1 MHEHTQQT
9 HTQNKTSTP
18 RAETTSTTIIEQVE
32 RYQKWLSLQDKRD
45 ISDIK
50 RESNEYGERA
60 TKIVEIGE
68 KRIQSFAPFRYKYSA
83 LQTITAK
90 QGMVVGVLILLLVLG
105 FIWDWRQAS
114 VVLISIIA
122 LGYLVHLVLDFGLAI
137 AAIRQPSEEYIDSE
151 IVYALRDADWP
162 RYTILCPLY
171 REAQVVP
178 QFVAAMRKLDYPADK
193 LQILFLTEADD
204 AETRNAILALRLPSH
219 FHVVTVPDGSPRT
232 KPRACNYGLI
242 EATGQ
247 YVVIYDAEDVPDPLQ
262 LKKVVLTFANHS
274 ADLAC
279 VQAKLNFYNP
289 AQNLLTRWFTAE
301 YSLWFDLI
309 LPGLQQSKL
318 AIPLGGTSNHFP
330 TQTLRALGAWDAFNV
345 TEDCDLGLRL
355 AWFRLTTVVLDS
367 TTYEEANSRFKN
379 WIRQRSR
386 WIKGYMQTYLVH
398 MREPLHYLQHKR
410 LLEFISLQLVIGGK
424 AAVLLINPLMW
435 LFLILSIILHQV
447 LGEAYGS
454 VLPRPILYISAVCL
468 VLGNFFYG
476 YIYLLGCMRR
486 QQYALVKW
494 TLLIP
499 LYWIMASI
507 SAYIAL
513 QQLITKPHYWEK
525 TVHGLHL
532 KNQAE
537 LSTLTPDELIDFADN
552 LAFVP
557 LPDSLQND
565 FLPSPV
571 QRYERLEA
579 VPVVSVQATIE
590 EMVEQ
595 RKPAFSAAERQAWRQ
610 TKRIEEKDFWPLATI
625 ATAAIAGISACRYFS
640 EQHQLRIYSDAQ
652 THLNLARHVLD
663 STIPFDIT
671 RIGGIWLPLP
681 QLLMLPFI
689 WNNYLWRSGLA
700 GSIPSIA
707 CYIVTALTIFLLAR
721 RLTNNS
727 FASFIGS
734 LVFILNPNVLYLQ
747 SSPLSE
753 TVFLASFIAAIY
765 YFVCWAQA
773 DKLKDLLFAAI
784 STALAGLTR
793 YEGWELFLAL
803 AGLVVILGIVKR
815 QPRAYIEGSFLVFL
829 LLGGLGIGLWLFW
842 NTNVFGDPL
851 YFLHSPYAPMMLHI
865 PLTETYRLYTYHNL
879 WQALRFYALD
889 TVEVMGILPALLTAM
904 ALVVWMIRQRFRPVA
919 ISTLALL
926 TPFAFYVIALY
937 TGQEALLLPSAL
949 PPEVPQQLFNV
960 RYGVDMTP
968 AAAIFIATLIGN
980 WNWQKT
986 SFSKGAEKVAY
997 LTYFGLILAQMIV
1010 ISLQGVVVLQDGL
1023 RGVSCAPAHAITV
1036 YLAQYYTGG
1045 NILQD
1050 TYSTKIDQ
1058 AEAGLKLR
1066 YVIDPN
1072 SGPKWQAALH
1082 DPATNVDWIIMQPG
1096 TIGSL
1101 NDPPDLVAQH
1111 IQTQSPAFLSQFTLI
1126 MQESSGI
1133 RLYYKQAAGPLHIHL
1148 LAHDTQ
1154 FTGYQCSAMKNH

>member
-1 MHEHTQQT
+1 MHEHIRQT
-9 HTQNKTSTP
+9 RTQNNADTSH
-18 RAETTSTTIIEQVE
+18 AETTATTLIEQVE
-32 RYQKWLSLQDKRD
+32 RYRLWLSQQDRREN
-45 ISDIK
+45 SDIT
-50 RESNEYGERA
+50 RECNEYGERA

-83 LQTITAK
+83 LQTITWK
-90 QGMVVGVLILLLVLG
+90 QTMLVGALALVLVLG

-114 VVLISIIA
+114 VVIITIIA
-122 LGYLVHLVLDFGLAI
+122 LGYLVHLVLDFGLAL
-137 AAIRQPSEEYIDSE
+137 AAIRQPSEEHINDE
-151 IVYALRDADWP
+151 IIYTLRSADWP

-178 QFVAAMRKLDYPADK
+178 QFVAAMRNLDYPADK

-262 LKKVVLTFANHS
+262 LKKVVLTFANHG

-289 AQNLLTRWFTAE
+289 QQNLLTRWFTSE

-355 AWFRLTTVVLDS
+355 AWFRLTTVILDS

-398 MREPLHYLQHKR
+398 MREPLHYLRHKR

-435 LFLILSIILHQV
+435 FFLILSIALHQI
-447 LGEAYGS
+447 LGESYGH
-454 VLPRPILYISAVCL
+454 VLPRPILYISATCL

-476 YIYLLGCMRR
+476 YVYLLGCMRR

-494 TLLIP
+494 MLLIP
-499 LYWIMASI
+499 LYWIMGSI
-507 SAYIAL
+507 AAYMAL

-525 TVHGLHL
+525 TEHGLHL
-532 KNQAE
+532 KSQAA

-557 LPDSLQND
+557 LPDSLQGIY
-565 FLPSPV
+565 LPSPV

-590 EMVEQ
+590 AMVAQ
-595 RKPAFSAAERQAWRQ
+595 RKPAFSEAERQAWRQ
-610 TKRIEEKDFWPLATI
+610 TQHIEKRDFWPFAII
-625 ATAAIAGISACRYFS
+625 ATAAIAGISACRYFFQ
-640 EQHQLRIYSDAQ
+640 QHQIRIYSDAQ
-652 THLNLARHVLD
+652 AHLNLARRIFD

-671 RIGGIWLPLP
+671 QIGSTWLPL
-681 QLLMLPFI
+681 QHLLMVPFI
-689 WNNYLWRSGLA
+689 WNDYLWRSGLA

-707 CYIVTALTIFLLAR
+707 CYIVAALAIFLLAR

-727 FASFIGS
+727 LASFIGS
-734 LVFILNPNVLYLQ
+734 LVFILNPNMLYLQ
-747 SSPLSE
+747 STPLSE
-753 TVFLASFIAAIY
+753 PAFLATFTVTTY
-765 YFVCWAQA
+765 YFVRWVQ
-773 DKLKDLLFAAI
+773 DDQLKDLLFAAI
-784 STALAGLTR
+784 GTTLATLTR
-793 YEGWELFLAL
+793 YEGWGLFLAL
-803 AGLVVILGIVKR
+803 TGLVVLLGIVKR

-829 LLGGLGIGLWLFW
+829 LLGALGIGLWLFW
-842 NTNVFGDPL
+842 NINIFGDPF
-851 YFLHSPYAPMMLHI
+851 YFLHNPYSAMAQQM
-865 PLTETYRLYTYHNL
+865 PLIKVHRLYTYHNL
-879 WQALRFYALD
+879 WQSLRFYIFD
-889 TVEVMGILPALLTAM
+889 IIEVIGILPAFLALMAM
-904 ALVVWMIRQRFRPVA
+904 VVWMIRQRLRPVA
-919 ISTLALL
+919 IATLALL
-926 TPFAFYVIALY
+926 VPFGFYVIALY
-937 TGQEALLLPSAL
+937 TGQ
-949 PPEVPQQLFNV
+949 V
-960 RYGVDMTP
+960 
-968 AAAIFIATLIGN
+968 
-980 WNWQKT
+980 
-986 SFSKGAEKVAY
+986 
-997 LTYFGLILAQMIV
+997 
-1010 ISLQGVVVLQDGL
+1010 
-1023 RGVSCAPAHAITV
+1023 RGVSCAPAHEITV
-1036 YLAQYYTGG
+1036 YLAQHYAGG

-1058 AEAGLKLR
+1058 AEAGINLR
-1066 YVIDPN
+1066 NVIDPN
-1072 SGPKWQAALH
+1072 SGPKWQAALR
-1082 DPATNVDWIIMQPG
+1082 DPTTNVDWIIMQPG
-1096 TIGSL
+1096 TTGSL

-1111 IQTQSPAFLSQFTLI
+1111 IQVRNPTFLSQFTLI

-1133 RLYYKQAAGPLHIHL
+1133 RLYYRQAAGPQQIRP
-1148 LAHDTQ
+1148 LAHDAQ
-1154 FTGYQCSAMKNH
+1154 FTGHQCSAAKDR